1 MNYRDVAKRLKKVG
15 CQELSRRSG
24 GSHRKW
30 YNPTT
35 ERATVVPDW
44 GGKDLK
50 PGTVRAVVRQLG
62 IDWKDFEQ
70 IRRG

>member
-1 MNYRDVAKRLKKVG
+1 MNYRDVAKRLKKLG
-15 CQELSRRSG
+15 CQELSRHSR

-30 YNPTT
+30 YNPIT

-50 PGTVRAVVRQLG
+50 LGTLRAVMRQLG
-62 IDWKDFEQ
+62 IDWKDFEHN
-70 IRRG
+70 